1 MPWPDQRSPHP
12 ARPRRAVAITPMGR
26 TLAQELSDVLRVVRE
41 HPSVFPQ
48 DADRTRISLSLES
61 GARLELEV
69 TGRAWTRPPAEE
81 EGHVCLFHELEE
93 PTIEAFASV
102 DDLDLAASAK
112 AGAQKLQEQFPNDVK
127 FTSGRRSI
135 ERQASAMAPNVVKNR
150 QWIEQTYK
158 ISPQRAALQKW
169 VDDNLGA
176 TTAAAIAVGLQGV
189 MNSWTDAQQRNFSRH
204 MTGDAFD
211 VQPVAGSQGEKIKE
225 AISKLPKLN
234 WHTFQE
240 GGLEIWHAQFD
251 T

>member
-1 MPWPDQRSPHP
+1 MARPPKPVSGKTP
-12 ARPRRAVAITPMGR
+12 ARSSRTASGR

-41 HPSVFPQ
+41 HSASFPQ
-48 DADRTRISLSLES
+48 AADRTRISLSLES

-69 TGRAWTRPPAEE
+69 TGRPWTGPAAEE
-81 EGHVCLFHELEE
+81 EGHVCLFHELVE
-93 PTIEAFASV
+93 PTFEAFASI

-112 AGAQKLQEQFPNDVK
+112 TGAQNLQEQFPNDVK

-150 QWIEQTYK
+150 KWIEQTYK
-158 ISPQRAALQKW
+158 ASPQRTALQKW
-169 VDDNLGA
+169 VDDHPTA
-176 TTAAAIAVGLQGV
+176 TTAAAIAAGLEGV
-189 MNSWTDAQQRNFSRH
+189 MKSWTEAQQRNFSRH
-204 MTGDAFD
+204 ITGDAFD
-211 VQPVAGSQGEKIKE
+211 VQPVAGAQGEKIKQ
-225 AISKLPKLN
+225 AIAKLPKLN